1 MKRRV
6 YEHVLAINAG
16 FEQVRRGFRALGRIP
31 GFERSA
37 IERFGEQAEE
47 TRAAAMSYIAEVI
60 QTEESDEAGRR
71 FRKRLARERKEQ

>member
-1 MKRRV
+1 MKLPV

-16 FEQVRRGFRALGRIP
+16 FEQVRRGFRALRRSP

-37 IERFGEQAEE
+37 IERFREQAEE
-47 TRAAAMSYIAEVI
+47 DRAAAMSYIAEVI
-60 QTEESDEAGRR
+60 QTEETDEAGRR